1 MNPTD
6 NSTQLNPAPISV
18 TPSSPAPEKVGNP
31 VPRTE
36 KKFLLYG
43 ALIGVVVVVLVGI
56 VGFYLMYAPKQTN
69 NEVASVPVV
78 KDQDSENETTPLE
91 EASELDNL
99 IVGLAQA
106 DGELDEELA
115 VLNKD
120 SDF

>member
-6 NSTQLNPAPISV
+6 NSTQLNSVPI

-31 VPRTE
+31 VPKTE

-43 ALIGVVVVVLVGI
+43 ALIGVVVVALVGI
-56 VGFYLMYAPKQTN
+56 VGFYLMYAPKQAN

-78 KDQDSENETTPLE
+78 KDQESDPENETTPLE

-106 DGELDEELA
+106 DGELDDELA
-115 VLNKD
+115 ALNKD